1 MLEIRYTKQFLKEL
15 KLAGKRGKNVRKLE
29 LAMEMLASEKVL
41 DRRYREHALVGQYR
55 SRKECHIEPDWLLI
69 YKIETGYIIFER
81 TGTHADLFR

>member
-15 KLAGKRGKNVRKLE
+15 KLSGKRGKNVKKLE
-29 LAMEMLASEKVL
+29 LVMEMLASEKVL
-41 DRRYREHALVGQYR
+41 DRRYREHVLVGQYR

-69 YKIETGYIIFER
+69 YKIETGCIIFER